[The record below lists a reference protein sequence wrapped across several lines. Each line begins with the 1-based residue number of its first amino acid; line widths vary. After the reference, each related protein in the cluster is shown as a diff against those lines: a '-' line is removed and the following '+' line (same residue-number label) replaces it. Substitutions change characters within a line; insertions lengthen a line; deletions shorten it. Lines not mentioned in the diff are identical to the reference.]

1 LFGEPDKY
9 MSYTVHKCY
18 NIGKISGRRSF
29 ICDAQRG
36 VWLLRDI
43 FREDRKIERKRAR
56 LKEGGM

>member
-1 LFGEPDKY
+1 